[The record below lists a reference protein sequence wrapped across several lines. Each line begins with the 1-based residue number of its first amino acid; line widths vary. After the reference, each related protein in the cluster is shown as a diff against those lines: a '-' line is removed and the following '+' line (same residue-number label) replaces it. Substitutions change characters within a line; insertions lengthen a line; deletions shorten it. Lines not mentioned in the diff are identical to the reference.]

1 MRLLGCCIEG
11 GEEIL
16 VYEFMPNKSLDA
28 FLFGLFYYSLF
39 PFVYSFEMA
48 FFFLIGKKEIVLE
61 KPKRGEKSTHEVYK
75 QRQRSWAKRKKK
87 TFLLSR
93 QKPLYKIN

>member
-1 MRLLGCCIEG
+1 MSSCLIKAWMLFCLVSSTTLYFLLS
-11 GEEIL
+11 IL
-16 VYEFMPNKSLDA
+16 LKWH
-28 FLFGLFYYSLF
+28 
-39 PFVYSFEMA
+39 
-48 FFFLIGKKEIVLE
+48 FFLIGKKEIVLE